1 MEARLRPHRRD
12 AAVIVDPAATDSAA
26 PIVSIKHFLFR
37 LLGKDPEA
45 VVVSFLAGP
54 PSQARAMLE
63 EVMRLVPDRKHY
75 AVTQDP
81 PAPVPGVTFVWPFD
95 LPGPLR
101 RKRIGL
107 APTLLHG
114 GEEYASIR
122 RLAWKMAPGRVLG
135 YNARLERHHLHWR
148 SPVASMLFARGVPL
162 DRIFLKPSWIA
173 PFKQDRS
180 VYDSACRI
188 VEGTTPAMQKPAV
201 AIVSPYFPYP
211 LSHGGAVRIYNLLT
225 RASPDFNIHLFSFLE
240 LGNEAAIEVMK
251 PFVRRM
257 YLVHNTR
264 YREPRW
270 ATIEP
275 PEVPEFHSK
284 PLMEALAKA
293 RREVPIKLVQ
303 AEYTQMATYRP
314 DILVEHDVTFDLQH
328 QMWQRSKTQSAQWN
342 WWRWER
348 FEKQALRHAKVVVV
362 MSERDRELLANTIEK
377 PAMVLPNGVDL
388 DRFQPSPE
396 SEGQTALF
404 IGSFRHEPNRVA
416 YRWLRE
422 EVWPLVVAELPAAKL
437 VVVAGPDPELHGPDL
452 PFPASGEIR
461 HGFVEDVRPLYN
473 QANLV
478 LVPTLQSAGTN
489 LKVLEAMA
497 MQRAVLSTPS
507 GCQGIGLEHGRD
519 VWIEHQAEAFAKAC
533 VRLLQAPGERI
544 RLATAAR
551 QLAEERY
558 GWDSIAEEQKRLWNQ
573 MLGS

>member
-1 MEARLRPHRRD
+1 M
-12 AAVIVDPAATDSAA
+12 
-26 PIVSIKHFLFR
+26 KHFLFR

-63 EVMRLVPDRKHY
+63 EVVRLVPDRKHY

-81 PAPVPGVTFVWPFD
+81 PAPVSGVTFVWPFD

-114 GEEYASIR
+114 GEEYAALR
-122 RLAWKMAPGRVLG
+122 KLAWKMAPGKVLG

-148 SPVASMLFARGVPL
+148 SPIASALFARGVLL

-180 VYDSACRI
+180 VYDSTCRI
-188 VEGTTPAMQKPAV
+188 VEGAAPESQKPVV

-225 RASPDFNIHLFSFLE
+225 RASRDFDVHLFSFIE
-240 LGNEAAIEVMK
+240 PGNESAIEVMK

-257 YLVHNTR
+257 YLVRNTR

-270 ATIEP
+270 STLQP
-275 PEVPEFHSK
+275 PEVPEFYSK
-284 PLMEALAKA
+284 PLLEALEKA

-314 DILVEHDVTFDLQH
+314 DILVEHDVTFDLQE
-328 QMWQRSKTQSAQWN
+328 QTWQRSKSRSAQWN
-342 WWRWER
+342 YWRWER
-348 FEKQALRHAKVVVV
+348 FEKQALRQAKAIVV
-362 MSERDRELLANTIEK
+362 MSERDRELVAKAINK
-377 PAMVLPNGVDL
+377 QAAVLPNGVDL

-396 SEGQTALF
+396 SQGQSALF
-404 IGSFRHEPNRVA
+404 IGSFRHEPNRTA

-422 EVWPLVVAELPAAKL
+422 EVWPIVEVDLPEAKL

-452 PFPASGEIR
+452 PRPAASETR
-461 HGFVEDVRPLYN
+461 YGFVEDVRPLYH
-473 QANLV
+473 QTNLV

-497 MQRAVLSTPS
+497 MHRAILSTPS

-519 VWIEHQAEAFAKAC
+519 VWIEHGSEAFARAC
-533 VRLLQAPGERI
+533 VRLLQAPEERS
-544 RLATAAR
+544 RLASAAR
-551 QLAEERY
+551 TLAEQRF
-558 GWDSIAEEQKRLWNQ
+558 GWDCIAEEQKRLWNQ
-573 MLGS
+573 MLGL